1 MKQKH
6 PMSAPPR
13 SPVTADQL
21 RPGDPYEL
29 SEGRLVECLPTGR
42 RGGRSNLVGGEVL
55 DTDPAV
61 EAAGVDVGISPRPE
75 MLRAPDIVVGN
86 IPDEPGWATAAPPLA
101 VEYADTGQD
110 EAELQC
116 KIDELLAA
124 GTRWV
129 WVVRLHGT
137 RRVEVH
143 ESAPGASLR
152 SASAQ
157 GAPTAPAVHPQ
168 PPAPRAAAR
177 ARPAQRRPARVAY
190 AGETLEAPG
199 VLRNAVPVEALY
211 DRSAAHE
218 ATLRN
223 LLQRKGYDGLDAVLD
238 EGRKQGQATGA
249 REGLR
254 QGLRAAV
261 KDVCELL
268 GIALSPEREAA
279 LDAMDEAALGALRE
293 HLKHHRRW
301 P

>member
-1 MKQKH
+1 
-6 PMSAPPR
+6 MSAPPR

-29 SEGRLVECLPTGR
+29 SEGHPVTCIPTGR
-42 RGGRSNLVGGEVL
+42 RGARSNLVGGEVL

-61 EAAGVDVGISPRPE
+61 EAAGVDVGVSPRPT

-86 IPDEPGWATAAPPLA
+86 IPDEPGWAIAAPPLA
-101 VEYADTGQD
+101 VEYADVGQD
-110 EAELQC
+110 EPELQR

-124 GTRWV
+124 GTRWI

-143 ESAPGASLR
+143 EAAPGAR
-152 SASAQ
+152 EAAAP
-157 GAPTAPAVHPQ
+157 GAREAAAPAALAAPAARPL
-168 PPAPRAAAR
+168 PPAARVAAR
-177 ARPAQRRPARVAY
+177 AWPAQRQPARVAY
-190 AGETLEAPG
+190 AGEVLEAPG

-238 EGRKQGQATGA
+238 EGRRQGQAA
-249 REGLR
+249 
-254 QGLRAAV
+254 GLRAGLRDICA
-261 KDVCELL
+261 LL
-268 GIALSPEREAA
+268 GLALSPEREAA
-279 LDAMDEAALGALRE
+279 LEAMDDAALGALRE
-293 HLKHHRRW
+293 HLMRDRRW

>member
-1 MKQKH
+1 MKH

-61 EAAGVDVGISPRPE
+61 EAAGVDIGISPRPD
-75 MLRAPDIVVGN
+75 MLRAPDLVVGN

-110 EAELQC
+110 EAELQR
-116 KIDELLAA
+116 KIEELLAA

-143 ESAPGASLR
+143 EAAPD
-152 SASAQ
+152 
-157 GAPTAPAVHPQ
+157 APERDATPAAPAPLSARAT
-168 PPAPRAAAR
+168 PPLAPAARAAAR
-177 ARPAQRRPARVAY
+177 VWPQVRQPARVAV

-223 LLQRKGYDGLDAVLD
+223 LLQRKGYDGLDAVRD
-238 EGRKQGQATGA
+238 EGR
-249 REGLR
+249 R

-261 KDVCELL
+261 RDLCELL
-268 GIALSPEREAA
+268 GIALSPEREAS

-293 HLKHHRRW
+293 HLKRDRRW

>member
-1 MKQKH
+1 
-6 PMSAPPR
+6 MSAPPR
-13 SPVTADQL
+13 SPATADQL

-61 EAAGVDVGISPRPE
+61 EAAGVDIGISPRPE
-75 MLRAPDIVVGN
+75 MLRAPDLVVGN

-110 EAELQC
+110 EAELQR
-116 KIDELLAA
+116 KIEELLAA
-124 GTRWV
+124 GARWV

-143 ESAPGASLR
+143 EATPDAPEPDAP
-152 SASAQ
+152 ASATH
-157 GAPTAPAVHPQ
+157 AAPAPFPARAT
-168 PPAPRAAAR
+168 PPLAPAARAAAR
-177 ARPAQRRPARVAY
+177 AWPQVRQPARVAV

-211 DRSAAHE
+211 DRRAAHE

-238 EGRKQGQATGA
+238 EGRKQGRAA
-249 REGLR
+249 
-254 QGLRAAV
+254 GLRAAV
-261 KDVCELL
+261 RDLCELL
-268 GIALSPEREAA
+268 GITLSPDREAS
-279 LDAMDEAALGALRE
+279 LGAMDEAALGALRE
-293 HLKHHRRW
+293 HLKRDRRW

>member
-1 MKQKH
+1 
-6 PMSAPPR
+6 MSAPPR

-61 EAAGVDVGISPRPE
+61 EAAGVDVGVSPRPE
-75 MLRAPDIVVGN
+75 MLRAPDIAVGN
-86 IPDEPGWATAAPPLA
+86 IPDEPGWATEAPPLA

-110 EAELQC
+110 EAELQL
-116 KIDELLAA
+116 KIEELLAA

-129 WVVRLHGT
+129 WVVRLQGT

-143 ESAPGASLR
+143 EAAPGAPER
-152 SASAQ
+152 
-157 GAPTAPAVHPQ
+157 TAPAPGAHPQ
-168 PPAPRAAAR
+168 PPGARAAAR
-177 ARPAQRRPARVAY
+177 AWPQRRQPARVAV

-238 EGRKQGQATGA
+238 EGRRQGQSAGMRA
-249 REGLR
+249 GM
-254 QGLRAAV
+254 RAAV
-261 KDVCELL
+261 RDVCELL
-268 GIALSPEREAA
+268 GIAISPEREAA

-293 HLKHHRRW
+293 RLKRDRRW

>member
-1 MKQKH
+1 
-6 PMSAPPR
+6 MSAPPR

-61 EAAGVDVGISPRPE
+61 EAAGVDVGVSTRPE

-86 IPDEPGWATAAPPLA
+86 IPDEPGWATEAPPLA

-110 EAELQC
+110 EAELQS
-116 KIDELLAA
+116 KIEELLAA

-129 WVVRLHGT
+129 WVVRLQGT

-143 ESAPGASLR
+143 EAAPGALR
-152 SASAQ
+152 R
-157 GAPTAPAVHPQ
+157 PEPVPVAPAAHPQ
-168 PPAPRAAAR
+168 PLAPRAAAR
-177 ARPAQRRPARVAY
+177 IRPPQRQPARVAV

-238 EGRKQGQATGA
+238 EGRRQGRSA
-249 REGLR
+249 
-254 QGLRAAV
+254 GLRAAV
-261 KDVCELL
+261 RDVCELL

-279 LDAMDEAALGALRE
+279 LEAMDEAALGALRE
-293 HLKHHRRW
+293 RLKRDRRW

>member
-1 MKQKH
+1 MKY

-13 SPVTADQL
+13 PPVTADQL

-42 RGGRSNLVGGEVL
+42 RGGRSNLAGGEVL

-61 EAAGVDVGISPRPE
+61 EAAGVDIGVSPRPE

-110 EAELQC
+110 EAELQR
-116 KIDELLAA
+116 KIDELLSA
-124 GTRWV
+124 GTLWI

-137 RRVEVH
+137 RRVEVY
-143 ESAPGASLR
+143 EAAPDASQRKGSVRGAHVLPRAVR
-152 SASAQ
+152 SA
-157 GAPTAPAVHPQ
+157 V
-168 PPAPRAAAR
+168 R
-177 ARPAQRRPARVAY
+177 ARPLPRQPARVAY
-190 AGETLEAPG
+190 AGDLLEAPG

-211 DRSAAHE
+211 DRDAAHE

-223 LLQRKGYDGLDAVLD
+223 LLQRKGYDGLDAVLV
-238 EGRKQGQATGA
+238 EGRKQG
-249 REGLR
+249 
-254 QGLRAAV
+254 LRAGV
-261 KDVCELL
+261 RDVCELL
-268 GIALSPEREAA
+268 GITLSPEREAA

-293 HLKHHRRW
+293 HLKRERRW